1 MKAQLFNLH
10 YSYKIPYGTTKFGN
24 KYCNKRTVLCRNT
37 HPMSGIKVIIF
48 DDNDS
53 LRDSVKMLLQNSPD
67 FTLAGD
73 YAHCLDVTENI
84 KDTKPDVVIMDID
97 MPGINGIEGVKL
109 IRRNFPTVQILMFT
123 VFDDDEKVFAAIK
136 AGAAGYILKNA
147 EPNNLLQAI
156 SEVYNGGAPMTPG
169 IAKKVL
175 HQFQAI
181 LPEEEKDYH
190 LSMREKEVLGLLV
203 EGLSYKMIAG
213 KLNITYD
220 TVRAHM
226 KKIYEKLHVASMTE
240 AVAKALNHKLFSAK

>member
-1 MKAQLFNLH
+1 LVIDIPAGEQNFAEK
-10 YSYKIPYGTTKFGN
+10 YS
-24 KYCNKRTVLCRNT
+24 
-37 HPMSGIKVIIF
+37 PMSGIKVIIF

-53 LRDSVKMLLQNSPD
+53 LRDSVAMLLQGTPD
-67 FTLAGD
+67 FTLAGA

-84 KDTKPDVVIMDID
+84 RDTKPDVVIMDID

-109 IRRNFPTVQILMFT
+109 VRKNFPTIQILMLT

-190 LSMREKEVLGLLV
+190 LSSREKEVLGLLV
-203 EGLSYKMIAG
+203 DGLSYKMIAG

-240 AVAKALNHKLFSAK
+240 AVAKAINQKIFPAK